1 MSPNALIWI
10 ARTSLGFAVLDFG
23 AVGLLYLVDPAGEA
37 AASTIVPI
45 EAAGY
50 TNLRVGF
57 GAFHLAIG
65 VIAAFC
71 VAARERLWPGLGIVV
86 TVTTIAVAVRLIGIT
101 IDGEHPRTTLLLKF
115 EMLGLVIFALGLLAA
130 WRHRRAAT

>member
-1 MSPNALIWI
+1 MSQNALIWI
-10 ARTSLGFAVLDFG
+10 ARVALGFAVLDFG
-23 AVGLLYLVDPAGEA
+23 AVGILYLIDPAAEA
-37 AASTIVPI
+37 AASTIVAI

-71 VAARERLWPGLGIVV
+71 VTARDRLWPGLGIAV

-101 IDGEHPRTTLLLKF
+101 IDGEHPRTWLLLKF

-130 WRHRRAAT
+130 WRLRRVST